1 MNSDQGYTMH
11 FDLYKIKGI
20 DVFGIFKKHMEERC
34 NALNIKYDIQLVDE
48 HIMIGGDSDGNTF
61 PYDQFE
67 STMNGFIG
75 KKGENENYFNY
86 LFATNKGATKT
97 NGFFKIPTFF
107 NNKKKEENK
116 KEEEE
121 NKKVEE
127 PVTNNSIFGFMIGD
141 KKEENKKVEEENKKV
156 EEHVTNNSIFGF
168 MIGDKK
174 EENKKVEEE
183 NKEVEEENKKVEEEN
198 KKVEEEN
205 KEVEEEN
212 KKVEEP
218 VTNNSIFGFMIGDKK
233 EENKKEEEE
242 NKKVEEKNNIGLL
255 ELFFGKNK
263 DQKDKKGL
271 DDMTETDKVSKFI
284 EKQNRIIQVTITIYY
299 DQKNEKILPTIIGLP
314 KRIFM

>member
-156 EEHVTNNSIFGF
+156 EE
-168 MIGDKK
+168 
-174 EENKKVEEE
+174 
-183 NKEVEEENKKVEEEN
+183 
-198 KKVEEEN
+198 
-205 KEVEEEN
+205 
-212 KKVEEP
+212 P